1 MLTLAVAEYAA
12 STRIESIPADVKERA
27 KQVIFDEVSCAC
39 FGRRSPAGDLTARY
53 AAAIG
58 GSAESR
64 ILGTGLRA
72 PAPYAA
78 LANGS
83 AGHGEEVDGA
93 HVVGGHP
100 GATVVPAAMAIAERQ
115 RATGAD
121 LLNAVVLGYD
131 VGTRMVE
138 ACGGVFLAKQRH
150 HLHSDF
156 LYAVGAAVA
165 AGRLMGLDAAQHC
178 HAMALVTFQ
187 ANGLCALFQERRH
200 ISKSFSAG
208 QYAFAGVSA
217 ALMAGLGME
226 GSDDILGASHG
237 LLEAWSVENGREIVT
252 RGLGEAYAVMGAN
265 FKFVNAGYP
274 IHAAVEAA
282 TELMRNHGI
291 HVATIAAVH
300 VGMPA
305 NSLRVV
311 DNRAMHNI
319 CVQDMLAAAL
329 VRGRLSLEGITVPG
343 DPRRSRLPADAGTD
357 YGRGRPRP
365 PARPAGWARS
375 DGRHHDDGRLSP
387 GASGGLAKRSQS
399 TRRSHL
405 GRPGGEMARRAAGPR
420 YRARSSTRAPA
431 RGSRRRHHVG
441 GRVRRLRQVLSRPRF
456 LDIGTALGEP
466 AIVNTSCRSYM

>member
-1 MLTLAVAEYAA
+1 VVLTLTVAKYAA
-12 STRIESIPADVKERA
+12 SSTIESIPAPVKERA
-27 KQVIFDEVSCAC
+27 KQIIFDEMACAC
-39 FGRRSPAGDLTARY
+39 FGRRSLAGDLTAAY

-58 GSAESR
+58 GAAESR
-64 ILGTGLRA
+64 VLGTGARA

-78 LANGS
+78 LANGT

-100 GATVVPAAMAIAERQ
+100 GATVVPAALAMAERQ
-115 RATGAD
+115 GAAGAD
-121 LLNAVVLGYD
+121 LINAVVLGYD
-131 VGTRMVE
+131 IGTRMVA

-156 LYAVGAAVA
+156 LYALGAAA
-165 AGRLMGLDAAQHC
+165 ATGRLMGLDAARHC

-217 ALMAGLGME
+217 ALMAAIGME

-237 LLEAWSVENGREIVT
+237 LLEAWAVENGKEIVT
-252 RGLGEAYAVMGAN
+252 QGLGEQYAVMGAN

-282 TELMRNHGI
+282 SEVMRRHCI
-291 HVATIAAVH
+291 SAATVAAVH

-319 CVQDMLAAAL
+319 CVQDMLAAAI
-329 VRGRLSLEGITVPG
+329 V
-343 DPRRSRLPADAGTD
+343 
-357 YGRGRPRP
+357 
-365 PARPAGWARS
+365 
-375 DGRHHDDGRLSP
+375 
-387 GASGGLAKRSQS
+387 SGGLSVKESPFPAILDHPDFSAMRGRITVGIDPDLQRDQPDGRGAMVTITTTSGSVAAHRVDWPKGHSRRGGVTWEDLSAKWHDVLPGYDIDRAL
-399 TRRSHL
+399 HL
-405 GRPGGEMARRAAGPR
+405 ARRLDELDD
-420 YRARSSTRAPA
+420 
-431 RGSRRRHHVG
+431 V
-441 GRVRRLRQVLSRPRF
+441 RVLADAF
-456 LDIGTALGEP
+456 AT
-466 AIVNTSCRSYM
+466 

>member
-12 STRIESIPADVKERA
+12 STGIGSIPADVQERA
-27 KQVIFDEVSCAC
+27 KQIIFDEMACAC
-39 FGRRSPAGDLTARY
+39 FGRRSPAGDLTAGY

-100 GATVVPAAMAIAERQ
+100 GATVVPAAMAMAERQ

-121 LLNAVVLGYD
+121 LINAVVLGYD
-131 VGTRMVE
+131 VGTRIVG

-156 LYAVGAAVA
+156 LYALGAAAA
-165 AGRLMGLDAAQHC
+165 AGRLMRLDAVRHC

-187 ANGLCALFQERRH
+187 ANGLCALFEERRH

-217 ALMAGLGME
+217 ALMAAVGME

-237 LLEAWSVENGREIVT
+237 LLEAWAVEKGRETVT
-252 RGLGEAYAVMGAN
+252 RGLGEEYAVMGAN

-282 TELMRNHGI
+282 GYVMRTHRINT
-291 HVATIAAVH
+291 ATIAAVH

-319 CVQDMLAAAL
+319 CLQDMLAAAL
-329 VRGRLSLEGITVPG
+329 VRGSLSLRESPFPAILDHPEFPAMRGRITVGIDPDLQRDQPDGRGANVAITTTSGSVLVHRVDWPRGHSRRGGVTWDDLSAKWHDALPG
-343 DPRRSRLPADAGTD
+343 YDIDRALQLARRLDELDDARVLADA
-357 YGRGRPRP
+357 Y
-365 PARPAGWARS
+365 
-375 DGRHHDDGRLSP
+375 
-387 GASGGLAKRSQS
+387 
-399 TRRSHL
+399 
-405 GRPGGEMARRAAGPR
+405 
-420 YRARSSTRAPA
+420 
-431 RGSRRRHHVG
+431 
-441 GRVRRLRQVLSRPRF
+441 
-456 LDIGTALGEP
+456 
-466 AIVNTSCRSYM
+466 AIP

>member
-12 STRIESIPADVKERA
+12 STRIQSIPAHVKERA
-27 KQVIFDEVSCAC
+27 KQIIFDEAACAC

-53 AAAIG
+53 AATIG

-100 GATVVPAAMAIAERQ
+100 GATVVPAAMAMAERQ

-121 LLNAVVLGYD
+121 LINAVVLGYD
-131 VGTRMVE
+131 VGTRMVA

-156 LYAVGAAVA
+156 LYAVGAAA
-165 AGRLMGLDAAQHC
+165 AAARLMGLDPVRHC

-217 ALMAGLGME
+217 ALMAAVGME
-226 GSDDILGASHG
+226 GPDDILGASHG
-237 LLEAWSVENGREIVT
+237 LLEAWAVENGREILT
-252 RGLGEAYAVMGAN
+252 HGLGEQYAVMGAN
-265 FKFVNAGYP
+265 FKFINAGYP

-282 TELMRNHGI
+282 TEVMRTHHINA
-291 HVATIAAVH
+291 ATIAAVH

-305 NSLRVV
+305 NALRVV
-311 DNRAMHNI
+311 DNRAMHSI

-329 VRGRLSLEGITVPG
+329 VRGSLSLRESPFPAVLDHPDFLAMRGRITVG
-343 DPRRSRLPADAGTD
+343 IDPDLQRDQPD
-357 YGRGRPRP
+357 GRGANVTITTSSGSVWSHRVDWPRGHSRGGGVTWEDLS
-365 PARPAGWARS
+365 AKW
-375 DGRHHDDGRLSP
+375 HDALP
-387 GASGGLAKRSQS
+387 GYDIDRALQ
-399 TRRSHL
+399 L
-405 GRPGGEMARRAAGPR
+405 ARRLDELDD
-420 YRARSSTRAPA
+420 AR
-431 RGSRRRHHVG
+431 
-441 GRVRRLRQVLSRPRF
+441 VLA
-456 LDIGTALGEP
+456 DTYG
-466 AIVNTSCRSYM
+466 AIP